1 MKENYNRNILLRCIV
16 CGDTDLD
23 CVENELSVKCNR
35 CGKVYP
41 GGYDELVE
49 LNQPY
54 IDDEILRMKTEIE
67 KDAQKALDDSF
78 NKIFKGSKNFKIK

>member
-1 MKENYNRNILLRCIV
+1 MKENYSRNVLLRCIV

-23 CVENELSVKCNR
+23 YVENELYVKCNR
-35 CGKVYP
+35 CGKEYP

-54 IDDEILRMKTEIE
+54 IEEQIQKMKTEIE
-67 KDAQKALDDSF
+67 KDAQKELDDSF
-78 NKIFKGSKNFKIK
+78 KKIFKGSKIFKIK

>member
-1 MKENYNRNILLRCIV
+1 
-16 CGDTDLD
+16 
-23 CVENELSVKCNR
+23 LSVKCNR
-35 CGKVYP
+35 CGKEYP

-54 IDDEILRMKTEIE
+54 IDDEILRMNTEIE

>member
-1 MKENYNRNILLRCIV
+1 MKDNYSKNILLKCIV

-23 CVENELSVKCNR
+23 YVENELSVKCNR
-35 CGKVYP
+35 CGKEYP

-54 IDDEILRMKTEIE
+54 IDEEILRMNTEIE